1 MGSQLFRIYEKVVL
15 SNPRV
20 WLVVI
25 ASLMVVF
32 GLHAQNF
39 KLDASADSLVLEND
53 DDLRYFR
60 AINKVYGSDDFLV
73 ITYTPFDDLLSER
86 SLEGLRGLKKDLSE
100 LARMDSVV
108 SILNVPLLE
117 SPKVRI
123 SELGENTRTIETP
136 DVDKDMALRELTESP
151 IYRKL
156 LASEDGK
163 TTAILAKYKRD
174 EKYFSLLDKRDD
186 LREKKRNP
194 GHLTAEEEK
203 TLKQVSREFKLYLA
217 ELNDLQDREIA
228 QVRAILDKYRDRA
241 KIFLGGVTM
250 ITSDMMN
257 FIASDISVFGFGVL
271 MLMILVMW
279 LFFRSKRWV
288 TLPLLCCGVAV
299 WLVIGTLGWLDWR
312 ITVISSNFI
321 SIVIIITL
329 SLTIHLIV
337 RYGELHAE
345 NPGMDQLSLVR
356 ETLRLMFQPCF
367 YTSITTVVAFTSLV
381 ISGIRPVIDFGW
393 IMTMGISLGF
403 VLAFIIFPSFLSLM
417 SPKGSVSNHDATK
430 KLTHAVAEFSLG
442 HKSKILIL
450 TTVLI
455 LVCIMGIFKLRVDNR
470 FIDYFKTDTEIY
482 QGMSVI
488 DQKLGGT
495 TPLDIIIE
503 ADQDFFDYLKELEQ
517 QKGKADVF
525 DDPFSDLEDEPE
537 ENFWFHP
544 DKLLEVEKIHDYL
557 EALPEIGKVLSIATT
572 LKVVRSLSEDRVPD
586 DYDLTLYRKLFPEEP
601 KKSFLDPYLSKDANQ
616 IRINLRIEETDPKL
630 KRTELIAKIK
640 QFLIDEMQ
648 ISEDRIR
655 FTGMTV
661 LYNNMLQSLYTSQ
674 ILTLG
679 MVFLAILFMFFIL
692 FRRFYLSLL
701 AMVPNIF
708 SSLVILGLMGWLDI
722 PLDMMTITIASI
734 TIGIAVDDTIH
745 YIHRFQAEFAAV
757 PKYLDG
763 VLRCHESIGRAMYYT
778 SITITVGF
786 SILTLSNFIPTINF
800 GLLTGL
806 AMILALLGDLILLP
820 LLIVLFK
827 PLGPELKA
835 A

>member
-1 MGSQLFRIYEKVVL
+1 MGSLLLRIYEKVVL
-15 SNPRV
+15 NHPRT
-20 WLVVI
+20 WLVII
-25 ASLMVVF
+25 ALLMVVF
-32 GLHAQNF
+32 GLHARDF

-53 DDLRYFR
+53 EDLRYFR
-60 AINKVYGSDDFLV
+60 TINKVYGSDDFLV
-73 ITYTPFDDLLSER
+73 ITYTPFDELLSER

-100 LARMDSVV
+100 LERMESVV
-108 SILNVPLLE
+108 SILTVPLLE
-117 SPKVRI
+117 SPKVKI

-136 DVDKDMALRELTESP
+136 SVDKDMALKEFTESP

-174 EKYFSLLDKRDD
+174 EKYFSLLEKRDD
-186 LREKKRNP
+186 LREKRRNP
-194 GHLTAEEEK
+194 GHLSPEEEK

-217 ELNDLQDREIA
+217 ELNDIQDREIE

-250 ITSDMMN
+250 ITSDMID
-257 FIASDISVFGFGVL
+257 FIASDISVFGIGVL
-271 MLMILVMW
+271 LLMVFVMW
-279 LFFRSKRWV
+279 LFFGRKRWV
-288 TLPLLCCGVAV
+288 TLPLLCCAVAIWMV
-299 WLVIGTLGWLDWR
+299 VGTLGWLDWR

-321 SIVIIITL
+321 SIVIIITT

-381 ISGIRPVIDFGW
+381 VSGIRPVIDFGW
-393 IMTMGISLGF
+393 IMTMGISMGF
-403 VLAFIIFPSFLSLM
+403 VLAFIIFPSFLRLM
-417 SPKGSVSNHDATK
+417 SPKGSVSNHDTTK
-430 KLTHAVAEFSLG
+430 RLTNAVAVFALG
-442 HKSKILIL
+442 HKSKILGL
-450 TTVLI
+450 TTVLVLI
-455 LVCIMGIFKLRVDNR
+455 CIIGIFQLRVDNR
-470 FIDYFKTDTEIY
+470 FIDYFKTSTEIY

-488 DQKLGGT
+488 DTQLGGT
-495 TPLDIIIE
+495 TPLDIIIDPE
-503 ADQDFFDYLKELEQ
+503 LDFFEYLKELEQ
-517 QKGKADVF
+517 QKGKEDVF
-525 DDPFSDLEDEPE
+525 DDPFREVEDEVE
-537 ENFWFHP
+537 ENYWFHP
-544 DKLLEVEKIHDYL
+544 DKLLEVEKIHDHL

-572 LKVVRSLSEDRVPD
+572 LKVVRSLSGDKVPD

-601 KKSFLDPYLSKDANQ
+601 KKSFLDPYLSEDANQ

-630 KRTELIAKIK
+630 NRTELIEKINR
-640 QFLIDEMQ
+640 FLVDEMK
-648 ISEDRIR
+648 IAEHRIR

-661 LYNNMLQSLYTSQ
+661 LYNNMLQSLYRSQ

-679 MVFLAILFMFFIL
+679 LVFLAILFMFIIL
-692 FRRFYLSLL
+692 FRRFYLALL
-701 AMVPNIF
+701 AMIPNIF
-708 SSLVILGLMGWLDI
+708 SSLVVLGLMGWLDI

-745 YIHRFQAEFAAV
+745 YIHRFQTEFASD
-757 PKYLDG
+757 PKYVEG
-763 VLRCHESIGRAMYYT
+763 VLRCHGSIGRAIYYT

-820 LLIVLFK
+820 LLIVMFK